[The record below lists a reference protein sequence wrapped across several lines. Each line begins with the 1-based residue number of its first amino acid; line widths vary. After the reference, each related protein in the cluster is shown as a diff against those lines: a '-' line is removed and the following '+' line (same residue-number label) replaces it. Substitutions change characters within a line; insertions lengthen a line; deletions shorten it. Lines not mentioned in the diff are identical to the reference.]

1 MITVRRVAGV
11 LVILFGVSVLF
22 DFNMPGA
29 INPFNWWPMLLILPG
44 LGFEKGAL
52 DKEHSNT
59 GMAVPAG
66 IFLTYGGLLLICSLL
81 GWHWMSRLWP
91 LFLAGPAIGMLQ
103 LYWLDGRRDRGL
115 LIPVFVL
122 GGLSLC
128 FLMFGL
134 FSSLR
139 GYLGPIL
146 LIGLGLFLLIPKHR
160 KK

>member
-1 MITVRRVAGV
+1 
-11 LVILFGVSVLF
+11 
-22 DFNMPGA
+22 
-29 INPFNWWPMLLILPG
+29 
-44 LGFEKGAL
+44 
-52 DKEHSNT
+52 
-59 GMAVPAG
+59 
-66 IFLTYGGLLLICSLL
+66 
-81 GWHWMSRLWP
+81 
-91 LFLAGPAIGMLQ
+91 MLQ

-139 GYLGPIL
+139 GYLGPML

>member
-44 LGFEKGAL
+44 L
-52 DKEHSNT
+52 
-59 GMAVPAG
+59 
-66 IFLTYGGLLLICSLL
+66 
-81 GWHWMSRLWP
+81 
-91 LFLAGPAIGMLQ
+91 
-103 LYWLDGRRDRGL
+103 
-115 LIPVFVL
+115 VFVL